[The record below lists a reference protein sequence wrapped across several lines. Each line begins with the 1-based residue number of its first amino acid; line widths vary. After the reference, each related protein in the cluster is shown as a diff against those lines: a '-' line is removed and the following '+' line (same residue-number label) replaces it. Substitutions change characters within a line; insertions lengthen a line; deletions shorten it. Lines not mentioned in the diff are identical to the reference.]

1 MKSITMILTCVTL
14 TAGLVDDSSGLGL
27 GGGLASMS
35 MVLWGRTSCRG
46 RLFLILWSRP
56 HPSPLPALGLVLS
69 ELLMGH
75 VTGQLRAEDTVEDTL
90 SATAMHFYL

>member
-14 TAGLVDDSSGLGL
+14 TAGLVDDSSGLGF

-35 MVLWGRTSCRG
+35 MVLWGRASRRG
-46 RLFLILWSRP
+46 RLLLIPWSRP
-56 HPSPLPALGLVLS
+56 HPSPLSALGLVLS
-69 ELLMGH
+69 ELLM
-75 VTGQLRAEDTVEDTL
+75 GQLRAEDTVEDTL